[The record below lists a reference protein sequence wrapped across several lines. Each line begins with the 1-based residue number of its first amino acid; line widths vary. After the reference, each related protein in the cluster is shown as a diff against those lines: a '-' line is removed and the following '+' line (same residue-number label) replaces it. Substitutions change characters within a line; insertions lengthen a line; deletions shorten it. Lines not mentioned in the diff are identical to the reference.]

1 MATSYTYKPIV
12 SDSLIFHL
20 DAANLKSYNGVSN
33 TWSDLRGSSYN
44 GVIVN
49 STTFSSVKGG
59 VFSFDGV
66 DDYMS
71 MSAFQLNDGIAK
83 TFNFWIRP
91 TATSGSSFIFS
102 DMGYIG
108 DRGWGIGINLTT
120 RQFYFGGSNNGSDVN
135 KIYRNTTNA
144 SLTHSVWTNI
154 SIVYNPSSTTASLYK
169 DGVLLNH
176 DSGTIYSTYNNS
188 GQPTMIGAYGA
199 SPAPNGDFTGQ
210 ISIVSVYDRD
220 LTSDEILQNY
230 NALKNRF
237 I

>member
-91 TATSGSSFIFS
+91 TATSGSSFIF
-102 DMGYIG
+102 
-108 DRGWGIGINLTT
+108 
-120 RQFYFGGSNNGSDVN
+120 
-135 KIYRNTTNA
+135 KYRFTLFSRA
-144 SLTHSVWTNI
+144 
-154 SIVYNPSSTTASLYK
+154 
-169 DGVLLNH
+169 VL
-176 DSGTIYSTYNNS
+176 
-188 GQPTMIGAYGA
+188 
-199 SPAPNGDFTGQ
+199 
-210 ISIVSVYDRD
+210 
-220 LTSDEILQNY
+220 
-230 NALKNRF
+230 K
-237 I
+237 